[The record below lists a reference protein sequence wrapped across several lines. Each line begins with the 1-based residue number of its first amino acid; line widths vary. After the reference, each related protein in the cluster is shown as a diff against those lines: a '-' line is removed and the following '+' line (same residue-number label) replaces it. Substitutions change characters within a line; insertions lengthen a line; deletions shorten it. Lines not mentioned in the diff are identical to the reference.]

1 MIRLNYKHVSTT
13 HFPVLTLAA
22 CFLFFFLW
30 HASIWAATADLD
42 SLKSVVGSRDAIL
55 VADPKD
61 KVILS
66 KNIDNQLI
74 PASILKILTSRAAIH
89 YLGINHRFVTDFYT
103 DQQDNLKIRGSGD
116 PLLISEIISEIAR
129 QLAVKL
135 TRINNIV
142 VDDSLFV
149 QPLEIPGVSNTT
161 EPYDAPNGALCVN
174 FNTVNFKTVNGVIV
188 SAEPQTPL
196 LPLALDRI
204 KRSKLSRGRI
214 VLSHSEN
221 ECTLYAGHLFGHF
234 LNKEGLNAAGKI
246 ILGKVQPETDR
257 LIYQHVS
264 PYTLD
269 QIVSKLLVHSNNY
282 TTNQLL
288 ITTGIAVYG
297 PPGTLPKGVRALT
310 AYAKE
315 VLGLTSLSVTEGS
328 GISRQ
333 NRLSARDMHKVLVGF
348 KPYRHLMRLEGRQYY
363 KTGTLN
369 GINTR
374 AGYLQHADDGIYS
387 FVVICNTP
395 GRSARRIVQKLI
407 RILDE

>member
-1 MIRLNYKHVSTT
+1 M
-13 HFPVLTLAA
+13 TLAA
-22 CFLFFFLW
+22 CWLAFSLC
-30 HASIWAATADLD
+30 HATVWAAAADLE
-42 SLKSVVGSRDAIL
+42 SLKSALGNRDAIL
-55 VADPKD
+55 VADSND

-74 PASILKILTSRAAIH
+74 PASILKILTSQAAIH
-89 YLGINHRFVTDFYT
+89 YLGFDHRFVTDFYI
-103 DQQDNLKIRGSGD
+103 DQQDNLKIKGSGD
-116 PLLISEIISEIAR
+116 PLLISEIVSEIAR

-135 TRINNIV
+135 TKINNIV
-142 VDDSLFV
+142 VDDSYFV
-149 QPLEIPGVSNTT
+149 QPLEIPGVSNST

-174 FNTVNFKTVNGVIV
+174 FNTVNFKTANGVIV

-196 LPLALDRI
+196 LPLVLDRI

-214 VLSHSEN
+214 VLSHNEN
-221 ECTLYAGHLFGHF
+221 ECTLYAGHLFAYF
-234 LNKEGLNAAGKI
+234 LNAEGLKPAGEI

-257 LIYQHVS
+257 LIYRHVS
-264 PYTLD
+264 PYSLE
-269 QIVSKLLVHSNNY
+269 QIVSKLLDHSNNY

-288 ITTGIAVYG
+288 ITTGISAYG

-315 VLGLTSLSVTEGS
+315 VLGLESLNVTEGS

-333 NRLSARDMHKVLVGF
+333 NRLSARDMHKVLVSF

-374 AGYLQHADDGIYS
+374 AGYLQCADDEVYS
-387 FVVICNTP
+387 FVVMFNTP
-395 GRSARRIVQKLI
+395 GRSAKRIVQKLI
-407 RILDE
+407 HILDE